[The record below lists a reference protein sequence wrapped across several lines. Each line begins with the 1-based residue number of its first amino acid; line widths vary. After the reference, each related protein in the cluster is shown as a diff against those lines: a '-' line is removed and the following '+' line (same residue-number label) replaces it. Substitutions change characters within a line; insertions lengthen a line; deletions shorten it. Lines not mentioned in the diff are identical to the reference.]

1 MTAGYASAQKR
12 EGKVPIAIKV
22 YQGIGSIPGS
32 LKNFAF
38 ASFLLLYYDRVLG
51 MPAAWASG
59 ALFIALLIDAI
70 SDPMVGSWSDNFRS
84 RLGRRHSFMF
94 ASVIPLGL
102 SIFALFSPP
111 QGLSDIGLFGWLLTF
126 TIATRVS
133 MTFFEVPW
141 SALFGE
147 FSADYTER
155 SVIVSYRVLI
165 GVIGNVSFVFL
176 IYTFIFSS
184 SAEFPVGQL
193 NPDSYPLF
201 AIVLGL
207 CMAMAALATTV
218 LTRNQ
223 VPFLLQPQQTK
234 PFTIRG
240 NVAEVRLALGNR
252 EFRVLFLSVLFSFVL
267 GGTNAAFEIYMRTYF
282 WGLASEG
289 LRWFALGTLG
299 ALLVLGLVPWLQNRF
314 DKKRILVGS
323 LFLLVFDGV
332 TLVSLRFL
340 DILPHNGE
348 PLLLWLLVGNAI
360 VRAGLGALILIM
372 FTSMLADLLDAQELK
387 TGRRQEGVFM
397 SAISFSAKATSG
409 VGLLIAGLLLENV
422 IGFPEGGAAAAGA
435 LVSETSVIRLGVIDS
450 IILPLFYIFPFVF
463 LARGYRLTR
472 ESHEE
477 VQRQLKLVR

>member
-1 MTAGYASAQKR
+1 MKAVSYASAQQR
-12 EGKVPIAIKV
+12 QGQVPIAVKV
-22 YQGIGSIPGS
+22 FQGIGAIPNS

-59 ALFIALLIDAI
+59 ALFIALLIDAV

-84 RLGRRHSFMF
+84 KLGRRHTFMF
-94 ASVIPLGL
+94 ASVVPLGL
-102 SIFALFSPP
+102 AIFALFSPP
-111 QGLSDIGLFGWLLTF
+111 QGLSDVGLFGWLLTF

-141 SALFGE
+141 NALFAE
-147 FSADYTER
+147 FSADYAER

-176 IYTFIFSS
+176 IYTFVFSS
-184 SAEFPVGQL
+184 SAAYPVGQL

-201 AIVLGL
+201 AMVLGI
-207 CMAMAALATTV
+207 CVAVPALATTL

-223 VPFLLQPQQTK
+223 VPFLLQPQETSR
-234 PFTIRG
+234 FSLRG
-240 NVAEVRLALGNR
+240 SLAEVRLALGNR
-252 EFRVLFLSVLFSFVL
+252 QFRVLFLSVLFSFVL

-282 WGLASEG
+282 WGLTSEG

-299 ALLVLGLVPWLQNRF
+299 ALLVLGVVPWLQRRF
-314 DKKRILVGS
+314 DKKRILVGA

-332 TLVSLRFL
+332 VLVSLRFL
-340 DILPHNGE
+340 DVLPANGE

-360 VRAGLGALILIM
+360 FRAGLGALVLIM
-372 FTSMLADLLDAQELK
+372 FTSMLADLLDAQELH

-397 SAISFSAKATSG
+397 SSISFSTKATSG

-422 IGFPEGGAAAAGA
+422 IGFPEGGAAAAM
-435 LVSETSVIRLGVIDS
+435 VSDASVIRLGVIDS
-450 IILPLFYIFPFVF
+450 IILPMFYVFPFVF